1 MELSIDTHEA
11 LYRQV
16 WCQYIGPNISESIC
30 LSCEIS
36 VITPFTFEC
45 AFVKSLINGGEIAI
59 ENILPLCLHC
69 YGCLGINEDI
79 EIFMKENCLPGY
91 KMFQKTKISDNLV
104 VDKQDENILKK
115 EDSTNTGLL

>member
-16 WCQYIGPNISESIC
+16 WCQYFGANVSETLC

-45 AFVKSLINGGEIAI
+45 SLIKSIANNGVMKM
-59 ENILPLCLHC
+59 ENIFPLCLHC
-69 YGCLGINEDI
+69 YGCLGINENLND
-79 EIFMKENCLPGY
+79 FMKENCLPGY
-91 KMFQKTKISDNLV
+91 KLFDKSVDVQNLITIEEKNV
-104 VDKQDENILKK
+104 
-115 EDSTNTGLL
+115 